1 MNGYMKTAIL
11 MAGLTA
17 FFGIIGL
24 MLGGRG
30 GMMLALGFAALT
42 NLWAYWNSDKFVLR
56 HYRAHHVD
64 ADSAPHLC
72 AVVARLAQNAGL
84 PMPKVDVIENDQPNA
99 FATGRN
105 PDNAAVA
112 VTTGLL
118 NSLTADEIAGVVA
131 HELAHIQ
138 HRDTLTMT
146 VTATLA
152 GALSMLANFGMFF
165 GGNRQNGERSNMVV
179 TILIAMLAPLAATLV
194 QMAISRT
201 REFEADRRGAEISG
215 QPQALASALQK
226 IAGQAKIIDNPRAED
241 NPATAHMFIINPLH
255 MHVIDGLFSTHPR
268 TEERIRRL
276 LAMV

>member
-30 GMMLALGFAALT
+30 GMLLALGFAALT

-56 HYRAHHVD
+56 HYRAHSVD
-64 ADSAPHLC
+64 AGTAPHLY
-72 AVVARLAQNAGL
+72 AVVVRLARNAGL
-84 PMPKVDVIENDQPNA
+84 PMPKVYVIENDQPNA

-118 NSLTADEIAGVVA
+118 NSLTEDEIAGVVA

-179 TILIAMLAPLAATLV
+179 TILIALLAPLAATLV

-255 MHVIDGLFSTHPR
+255 MHAIDGLFSTHPR